1 MIVARYYAEYKIGH
15 ITWGKCLLVAG
26 GVTFGMILFILG
38 GQNDLG
44 TTIICIV
51 GILALL
57 LIAGIPT
64 PVFIGIVGVC
74 VLFGLL
80 VVFGT
85 S

>member
-1 MIVARYYAEYKIGH
+1 MGNISL
-15 ITWGKCLLVAG
+15 GKCLLVGG

-44 TTIICIV
+44 TTIICVV

-64 PVFIGIVGVC
+64 YLFLAIVGVC
-74 VLFGLL
+74 AVFGLL